1 MGAKQRRIIMPVPM
15 GTLRD
20 LDKLGRVVIPADAR
34 RVLDL
39 NPGDHM
45 EVFADPNQKIVY
57 MRKYEGK
64 LDVK

>member
-1 MGAKQRRIIMPVPM
+1 M

-45 EVFADPNQKIVY
+45 EVFADPDQKIVY